1 MVTPKTVE
9 QLKQEGLII
18 NREYDYNVTKFFN
31 PWEDLMMGSQ
41 PIHQHLTTLNFIAT
55 EYNFKSIW
63 FFYQSVLEL
72 GTQRGTSTM
81 ALIYAMQEIK
91 GHLTSIDIAECSQAI
106 DMINQKGLHGYWT
119 FHNLTDDLKFP
130 WKDEIDLLFIDTLH
144 SYPQLHG
151 ELSKYVPFVK
161 KGGFIIM
168 HDTVAGY
175 RDNMAQAIPDYFQ
188 IQKHYRWFNDCGLSI
203 IRKR

>member
-9 QLKQEGLII
+9 QLKQEGLILDK
-18 NREYDYNVTKFFN
+18 EYDYNITKFLN

-55 EYNFKSIW
+55 EFNCK
-63 FFYQSVLEL
+63 SVLEL

-81 ALIYAMQEIK
+81 TLIYAMQEIK
-91 GHLTSIDIAECSQAI
+91 GHLTSIDIAECPQAI

-130 WKDEIDLLFIDTLH
+130 WKD
-144 SYPQLHG
+144 
-151 ELSKYVPFVK
+151 
-161 KGGFIIM
+161 
-168 HDTVAGY
+168 
-175 RDNMAQAIPDYFQ
+175 
-188 IQKHYRWFNDCGLSI
+188 
-203 IRKR
+203 